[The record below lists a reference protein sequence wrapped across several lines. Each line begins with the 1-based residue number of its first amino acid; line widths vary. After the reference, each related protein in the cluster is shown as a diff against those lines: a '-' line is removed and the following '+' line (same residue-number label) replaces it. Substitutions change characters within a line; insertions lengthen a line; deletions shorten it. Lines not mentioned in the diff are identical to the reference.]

1 MLLFFK
7 FYVNIKLEG
16 GVIMDISERVE
27 LLKRF
32 YELVKTLDV
41 VSLKAL
47 ESYIEDLER
56 KEIEPKN

>member
-16 GVIMDISERVE
+16 GGIMDISEREE

>member
-16 GVIMDISERVE
+16 SVIMDISEREE

>member
-16 GVIMDISERVE
+16 GVIMDISEREE

>member
-16 GVIMDISERVE
+16 GVIMDISEREE

-56 KEIEPKN
+56 KENEPKN

>member
-1 MLLFFK
+1 
-7 FYVNIKLEG
+7 
-16 GVIMDISERVE
+16 MDISEREE

-47 ESYIEDLER
+47 ESYIEDFER

>member
-7 FYVNIKLEG
+7 FCVNIKLEG
-16 GVIMDISERVE
+16 GVIMDLSERE
-27 LLKRF
+27 ALLKRF

>member
-16 GVIMDISERVE
+16 GVIMDISEREE

-47 ESYIEDLER
+47 ESYIEDLEH

>member
-1 MLLFFK
+1 
-7 FYVNIKLEG
+7 
-16 GVIMDISERVE
+16 MDISEREE

-47 ESYIEDLER
+47 ESCIEDLER

>member
-16 GVIMDISERVE
+16 GVIMDISEREE

-32 YELVKTLDV
+32 YELVRTLDV

>member
-16 GVIMDISERVE
+16 GVIMDISEREE

-41 VSLKAL
+41 ISLKAL

>member
-1 MLLFFK
+1 MLLFK

-16 GVIMDISERVE
+16 GVIMDISEREE

>member
-16 GVIMDISERVE
+16 GVIMDISEREE

-47 ESYIEDLER
+47 ESYIENLER

>member
-1 MLLFFK
+1 
-7 FYVNIKLEG
+7 
-16 GVIMDISERVE
+16 MDISEREE

-47 ESYIEDLER
+47 ESYIEDLES

>member
-1 MLLFFK
+1 MLLSFK

-16 GVIMDISERVE
+16 GVIMDISEREE

>member
-1 MLLFFK
+1 
-7 FYVNIKLEG
+7 
-16 GVIMDISERVE
+16 MDISEREE

-47 ESYIEDLER
+47 ESYIEDLEC

>member
-1 MLLFFK
+1 MHLFFK
-7 FYVNIKLEG
+7 FCVNIKLEG
-16 GVIMDISERVE
+16 GVIMDLSEREE

>member
-16 GVIMDISERVE
+16 GVIMDISEREE
-27 LLKRF
+27 LLKHF

>member
-16 GVIMDISERVE
+16 GVIMDISEREE

-47 ESYIEDLER
+47 ESYIEDFER

>member
-16 GVIMDISERVE
+16 GVSMDISEREE